1 MPFTPSPAAW
11 TSPIRVWGGV
21 MLIVLAAEYLVMLTL
36 PLVLPADH
44 SRWLEAAIDAV
55 LLTTLVG
62 SALWLSIVRPLRGMI
77 RIRTRFLADLFAAGE
92 AERRRIALDLHDGVG
107 QSLSL
112 LVSGLRSARD
122 GIAQPD
128 VARRCLDL
136 QGLAESALRDVKR
149 LALGLRPSLL
159 DDLGL
164 APALVRVV
172 ADVRDH
178 DPIALTLDVG
188 GLADVRLSDRVET
201 AVFRIVKEALANVL
215 RHSGAAGAAV
225 RVWSEAGAVKVI
237 VADDGRGIDPGVL
250 RSPPAGHLGLAGMRE
265 RAVLLGGSL
274 SVDST
279 PGRGTRVTVV
289 IPAEGRSP

>member
-36 PLVLPADH
+36 PWLLPADH
-44 SRWLEAAIDAV
+44 SRGLEAAIDAV
-55 LLTTLVG
+55 LLTTLV
-62 SALWLSIVRPLRGMI
+62 SPALWLSIVRPLRGML

-92 AERRRIALDLHDGVG
+92 AERRRIAHDLHDGVG

-112 LVSGLRSARD
+112 LVSGLRSASD
-122 GIAQPD
+122 GTAPAD
-128 VARRCLDL
+128 VARRLLDL

-164 APALVRVV
+164 SPALERVV
-172 ADVRDH
+172 TDIRDH
-178 DPIALTLDVG
+178 HPIALTLDVD

-201 AVFRIVKEALANVL
+201 AVFRIVQEALANVL

-225 RVWSEAGAVKVI
+225 RLWSEDGTVKVT
-237 VADDGRGIDPGVL
+237 VCDDGRGIDPGIL
-250 RSPPAGHLGLAGMRE
+250 HSPPAGHLGLAGMRE

-274 SVDST
+274 SIDST